1 MAFIRT
7 DKKDKKETFHTMD
20 ENSEGP
26 QEEGKLPIPEP
37 PKSLDSPAPDQT
49 FSEHE
54 RARGVVDDVHDELRK
69 IEDEIA
75 TIESKLVNVEKAEA
89 DIEKTLEKEREETEA
104 KLRNLEDKVEETKSV
119 LSGRMDNEIKKYLEG
134 LDASLNEAKKASE
147 EAYGK
152 LEERL
157 KTELT
162 EIKETITKEEFLIAN
177 VSESKKAEERTQPVL
192 KISAESFLANPVRFV
207 GKNLEVLDC
216 EVKPRKQG
224 FGGWWHVITDGT
236 MELDAFSKK
245 RSEGEGTI
253 VGIVKM
259 KDGKLYIEF

>member
-7 DKKDKKETFHTMD
+7 DKKDKKETSHEVD
-20 ENSEGP
+20 ENSGGP
-26 QEEGKLPIPEP
+26 GEEGKLPIPEP
-37 PKSLDSPAPDQT
+37 PKSLDSPAPEQS

-54 RARGVVDDVHDELRK
+54 RARGIVDDVHDELRK

-75 TIESKLVNVEKAEA
+75 TIETKLVNVEKAEA
-89 DIEKTLEKEREETEA
+89 DIEKALEKEREETEG
-104 KLRNLEDKVEETKSV
+104 KIKTLEEKVEETKSV
-119 LSGRMDNEIKKYLEG
+119 LSGRMDNEIKRYLEG
-134 LDASLNEAKKASE
+134 LDTSLVEAKKASE

-162 EIKETITKEEFLIAN
+162 EIKETLTKDELLIAN
-177 VSESKKAEERTQPVL
+177 VVSNRKEEERTEPVI
-192 KISAESFLANPVRFV
+192 KISAEGFLANPVRFV
-207 GKNLEVLDC
+207 GKNLEVVDC
-216 EVKPRKQG
+216 AIKPRKQG

-253 VGIVKM
+253 VGAVKM